1 MANKTTNY
9 KLTKPLESEFYDVGV
24 QNENMDKID
33 TQMKANADAV
43 EALQK
48 GQSGKADLVD
58 GKVPAEQLPSMN
70 YDPKG
75 TAQSKVGE
83 HNLDQTAHPYLLNQI
98 GTCVEAAQNAQ
109 DAANA
114 ALDAVSGIVYTINVL
129 PSQNGTLTYNGQ
141 AQSPSWNAYNPDAL
155 TLGGVTTGTN
165 AGTYTATFTPKGKY
179 KWADG
184 TQTAKEVTWT
194 INAATMTIPTQ
205 SNSLTYTG
213 SAQSPT
219 WSNYDSGKMTL
230 GGTTSGTNAGSYN
243 ATFTPKTNYKWA
255 DGTQTAKEVTW
266 TINAATMTIPT
277 QSNSLTYTGS
287 AQSPT
292 WSNYDS
298 GKMTLGGTTSG
309 TNAGS
314 YNATFTPKTNY
325 KWADGSTGAKTV
337 AWSIAKAAGSLSL
350 NKTSIKLTAAKT
362 TDTITV
368 TKAGDGKITATSSAP
383 TVASVSVSGSV
394 VTVTAKAKGNATITV
409 SVAAGTNHTAP
420 ANKTCSVEVTL
431 PTKVL
436 NDNSW
441 ATIREVSSAG
451 LGANYWAVGDVKEI
465 KINGKVGNTT
475 FSNLAVNAFILGFNH
490 NSAREGGNKIHFQ
503 IGKIGSA
510 AVALC
515 DSKYNTTIS
524 GTGYFSWNT
533 SNTNSGGWN
542 ACYKRKTLYGNDGT
556 PTSPLANSLMAALP
570 SDLRA
575 VMQPV
580 TKYTDNT
587 GNSSNSSGNVT
598 TTTDYLFDLSEFEV
612 FGTRSYANQYE
623 QNYQLQYDYYKAG
636 NTKIANNHT
645 AVTTAVWWGLRSPI
659 YLYSDIFVIVWTGGY
674 TGTATANRSGGLR
687 PGFAA

>member
-48 GQSGKADLVD
+48 GQSGKADLVN
-58 GKVPAEQLPSMN
+58 GKVPAEQLPNMN

-75 TAQSKVGE
+75 TAQNKVSE

-165 AGTYTATFTPKGKY
+165 AGTYTATFTPKGRY

-184 TQTAKEVTWT
+184 TQAAKEVTWT

-219 WSNYDSGKMTL
+219 WN
-230 GGTTSGTNAGSYN
+230 
-243 ATFTPKTNYKWA
+243 
-255 DGTQTAKEVTW
+255 
-266 TINAATMTIPT
+266 
-277 QSNSLTYTGS
+277 
-287 AQSPT
+287 
-292 WSNYDS
+292 NYDS

-368 TKAGDGKITATSSAP
+368 TRAGDGKITATSSAP

-394 VTVTAKAKGNATITV
+394 VTVTAKAKGSATITV

-490 NSAREGGNKIHFQ
+490 NSAKEGANKIHFQ
-503 IGKIGSA
+503 IGKIGST
-510 AVALC
+510 AVGLC
-515 DSKYNTTIS
+515 DSQYNNTTS
-524 GTGYFSWNT
+524 SSGYFNWNT

-556 PTSPLANSLMAALP
+556 PTSPVANSLMAALP
-570 SDLRA
+570 SELLA

-587 GNSSNSSGNVT
+587 GNSSNTSGAVT
-598 TTTDYLFDLSEFEV
+598 ATTDYLFDLSEFEV
-612 FGTRSYANQYE
+612 FGSRTYANQYE
-623 QNYQLQYDYYKAG
+623 QNSQAQYDYYKAG
-636 NTKIANNHT
+636 NSRVAYNHT
-645 AVTTAVWWGLRSPI
+645 AVTTAVWWGLRSPR
-659 YLYSDIFVIVWTGGY
+659 YNYNNSFVVVWTDGGH
-674 TGTATANRSGGLR
+674 TTNGANDSGGLR

>member
-48 GQSGKADLVD
+48 DQSGKADLVD
-58 GKVPAEQLPSMN
+58 GKVPAEQLPNMN

-75 TAQSKVGE
+75 TAQNKVSE

-114 ALDAVSGIVYTINVL
+114 ALDAVSGIVYIINVL

-255 DGTQTAKEVTW
+255 DG
-266 TINAATMTIPT
+266 
-277 QSNSLTYTGS
+277 
-287 AQSPT
+287 
-292 WSNYDS
+292 
-298 GKMTLGGTTSG
+298 
-309 TNAGS
+309 
-314 YNATFTPKTNY
+314 
-325 KWADGSTGAKTV
+325 STGAKTV

-368 TKAGDGKITATSSAP
+368 TRAGDGKITATSSAP

-394 VTVTAKAKGNATITV
+394 VTVTAKAKGSATITV

-420 ANKTCSVEVTL
+420 SNKTCSVEVTL

-441 ATIREVSSAG
+441 ETIREVSSAG
-451 LGANYWAVGDVKEI
+451 LGANYWAVGDTKSIVL
-465 KINGKVGNTT
+465 NGAVVGYT
-475 FSNLAVNAFILGFNH
+475 FSNLTVNAFILGFNH
-490 NSAREGGNKIHFQ
+490 NSAKEGANKIHFQ
-503 IGKIGSA
+503 IGKIGST

-515 DSKYNTTIS
+515 DSQYNNYGS
-524 GTGYFSWNT
+524 SAGFRMNT

-542 ACYKRKTLYGNDGT
+542 DSYMRKTVLGNTNT
-556 PTSPLANSLMAALP
+556 PTNPLANSLMAALP

-598 TTTDYLFDLSEFEV
+598 ATTDYLFLLAEFEV
-612 FGTRSYANQYE
+612 FGTRYGANQYE
-623 QNYQLQYDYYKAG
+623 QNSQAQYDYYKAG
-636 NTKIANNHT
+636 NSRVANNHS
-645 AVTTAVWWGLRSPI
+645 AVSTAVWWWLRSPNCNSSSSFRYVTTDGTNYYI
-659 YLYSDIFVIVWTGGY
+659 GAYYSAGV
-674 TGTATANRSGGLR
+674 R

>member
-58 GKVPAEQLPSMN
+58 GKVPAEQLPNMN

-75 TAQSKVGE
+75 TAQNKVSE

-165 AGTYTATFTPKGKY
+165 AGTYTATFTPKGQY

-219 WSNYDSGKMTL
+219 WN
-230 GGTTSGTNAGSYN
+230 
-243 ATFTPKTNYKWA
+243 
-255 DGTQTAKEVTW
+255 
-266 TINAATMTIPT
+266 
-277 QSNSLTYTGS
+277 
-287 AQSPT
+287 
-292 WSNYDS
+292 NYDS

-368 TKAGDGKITATSSAP
+368 TRAGDGKITATSSAP
-383 TVASVSVSGSV
+383 TVASVSVSGSA
-394 VTVTAKAKGNATITV
+394 VTVTAKAKGSATITV

-475 FSNLAVNAFILGFNH
+475 FSNLAVNTFILGFNH
-490 NSAREGGNKIHFQ
+490 NSAKEGANKIHFQ
-503 IGKIGSA
+503 IGKIGST
-510 AVALC
+510 AVGLC
-515 DSKYNTTIS
+515 DSQYNNTTS
-524 GTGYFSWNT
+524 SSGYFNWNT

-556 PTSPLANSLMAALP
+556 PTSPVANSLMAALP

-587 GNSSNSSGNVT
+587 GNSSNTSGAVT
-598 TTTDYLFDLSEFEV
+598 ATTDYLFDLSEFEV
-612 FGTRSYANQYE
+612 FGSRSYANQYE
-623 QNYQLQYDYYKAG
+623 QNSQAQYDYYKAG
-636 NTKIANNHT
+636 NSKVAYNHSAVST
-645 AVTTAVWWGLRSPI
+645 AVRWGLRSP
-659 YLYSDIFVIVWTGGY
+659 YYGNATTFCTVSTD
-674 TGTATANRSGGLR
+674 GTIATTNAYRSLALR

>member
-58 GKVPAEQLPSMN
+58 GKVPAEQLPNMN

-75 TAQSKVGE
+75 TAQKKVNE

-98 GTCVEAAQNAQ
+98 GTCVEAAQTAQ

-165 AGTYTATFTPKGKY
+165 AGTYTATFTPKGRY

-219 WSNYDSGKMTL
+219 WN
-230 GGTTSGTNAGSYN
+230 
-243 ATFTPKTNYKWA
+243 
-255 DGTQTAKEVTW
+255 
-266 TINAATMTIPT
+266 
-277 QSNSLTYTGS
+277 
-287 AQSPT
+287 
-292 WSNYDS
+292 NYDS

-368 TKAGDGKITATSSAP
+368 TRAGDGKITATSSAP

-394 VTVTAKAKGNATITV
+394 VTVTAKAKGSATITV
-409 SVAAGTNHTAP
+409 SVGAGTNHTAP

-475 FSNLAVNAFILGFNH
+475 FSNLAVNVFILGFNH

-515 DSKYNTTIS
+515 DSKYNTNIS

-587 GNSSNSSGNVT
+587 GNASNSSGNVT

-623 QNYQLQYDYYKAG
+623 QNYQAQYDYYKAG

-645 AVTTAVWWGLRSPI
+645 AVTTAVRWGLRSPE
-659 YLYSDIFVIVWTGGY
+659 YTNSNYFVIVWTDGY
-674 TGTATANRSGGLR
+674 SNTNLANNSGGLR

>member
-1 MANKTTNY
+1 MANKTPNY
-9 KLTKPLESEFYDVGV
+9 NLVKPLESEFYDVGV
-24 QNENMDKID
+24 QNENMNKID
-33 TQMKANADAV
+33 AQMKANADAIKD
-43 EALQK
+43 LQNS
-48 GQSGKADLVD
+48 QSWKADLVD
-58 GKVPAEQLPSMN
+58 GKVPAEQLPNMN

-75 TAQSKVGE
+75 TAQSKVSE
-83 HNLDQTAHPYLLNQI
+83 HNLNQTAHPYLLTQI

-109 DAANA
+109 DTANA
-114 ALDAVSGIVYTINVL
+114 ALNAVSGIVYTINVL

-155 TLGGVTTGTN
+155 ILGGVTTGTN

-194 INAATMTIPTQ
+194 ISAATMTIPTQ

-219 WSNYDSGKMTL
+219 WN
-230 GGTTSGTNAGSYN
+230 
-243 ATFTPKTNYKWA
+243 
-255 DGTQTAKEVTW
+255 
-266 TINAATMTIPT
+266 
-277 QSNSLTYTGS
+277 
-287 AQSPT
+287 
-292 WSNYDS
+292 NYDS

-325 KWADGSTGAKTV
+325 KWADGSTGTKTV

-368 TKAGDGKITATSSAP
+368 TRAGDGKITATSSAT

-394 VTVTAKAKGNATITV
+394 VTVTAKAKGSATITV

-420 ANKTCSVEVTL
+420 ANKTCSVEVAL
-431 PTKVL
+431 PAKVL

-451 LGANYWAVGDVKEI
+451 SGANYWAVGDVKEI
-465 KINGKVGNTT
+465 KINGKVATTT
-475 FSNLAVNAFILGFNH
+475 FSNLAVNTFILGFNH
-490 NSAREGGNKIHFQ
+490 NSAKEGANKIHFQ
-503 IGKIGSA
+503 IGKIGST

-515 DSKYNTTIS
+515 DSQYNSS
-524 GTGYFSWNT
+524 GMSAGFRMNT

-542 ACYKRKTLYGNDGT
+542 GSYMRKTVLGNSNA

-587 GNSSNSSGNVT
+587 GNSSNSSGAVT
-598 TTTDYLFDLSEFEV
+598 ATTDYLFLLAEFEV
-612 FGTRSYANQYE
+612 FGSRSGANQYE
-623 QNYQLQYDYYKAG
+623 QNSQAQYDYYKAG
-636 NTKIANNHT
+636 NSRVAYNHS
-645 AVTTAVWWGLRSPI
+645 AVSTVVWWWLRSPLCTNT
-659 YLYSDIFVIVWTGGY
+659 YGFRNVNTVGSNNTNDAYFSAGV
-674 TGTATANRSGGLR
+674 R

>member
-58 GKVPAEQLPSMN
+58 GKVPAEQLPNMN

-75 TAQSKVGE
+75 TAQNKVSE

-165 AGTYTATFTPKGKY
+165 AGTYTATFTPKGRY

-219 WSNYDSGKMTL
+219 WN
-230 GGTTSGTNAGSYN
+230 
-243 ATFTPKTNYKWA
+243 
-255 DGTQTAKEVTW
+255 
-266 TINAATMTIPT
+266 
-277 QSNSLTYTGS
+277 
-287 AQSPT
+287 
-292 WSNYDS
+292 NYDS

-368 TKAGDGKITATSSAP
+368 TRAGDGKITATSSAP

-394 VTVTAKAKGNATITV
+394 VTVTAKAKGSATITV
-409 SVAAGTNHTAP
+409 SVGAGTNHTAP

-431 PTKVL
+431 STKVL

-475 FSNLAVNAFILGFNH
+475 FSNLAVNVFILGFNH
-490 NSAREGGNKIHFQ
+490 NSAKEGANKIHFQ
-503 IGKIGSA
+503 IGKIGST
-510 AVALC
+510 AVGLC
-515 DSKYNTTIS
+515 DSQYNNITS
-524 GTGYFSWNT
+524 SSGYFNWNT

-556 PTSPLANSLMAALP
+556 PTSPVANSLMAALP
-570 SDLRA
+570 SELLA

-587 GNSSNSSGNVT
+587 GNSSNTSGAVT
-598 TTTDYLFDLSEFEV
+598 ATTDYLFDLSEFEV
-612 FGTRSYANQYE
+612 FGSRTYANQYE
-623 QNYQLQYDYYKAG
+623 QNSQAQYDYYKAG
-636 NTKIANNHT
+636 NSRVAYNHT
-645 AVTTAVWWGLRSPI
+645 AVTMAVWWGLRSP
-659 YLYSDIFVIVWTGGY
+659 YYNSGNDFVIVWTDGY
-674 TGTATANRSGGLR
+674 SDGSYAYYSGGLR

>member
-33 TQMKANADAV
+33 TQMKANADAI

-58 GKVPAEQLPSMN
+58 GKVPAEQLPNMN
-70 YDPKG
+70 YDEKG
-75 TAQSKVGE
+75 TAESKVSE

-165 AGTYTATFTPKGKY
+165 AGTYTATFTPKGQY

-194 INAATMTIPTQ
+194 INAATMTVPTQ
-205 SNSLTYTG
+205 KNSLTYTG

-219 WSNYDSGKMTL
+219 WN
-230 GGTTSGTNAGSYN
+230 
-243 ATFTPKTNYKWA
+243 
-255 DGTQTAKEVTW
+255 
-266 TINAATMTIPT
+266 
-277 QSNSLTYTGS
+277 
-287 AQSPT
+287 
-292 WSNYDS
+292 NYDS

-368 TKAGDGKITATSSAP
+368 TRAGNGTITATSSAP

-394 VTVTAKAKGNATITV
+394 VTVTAKAKGSATITV

-475 FSNLAVNAFILGFNH
+475 FSNLAVNTFILGFNH
-490 NSAREGGNKIHFQ
+490 NSAKEGANKIHFQ
-503 IGKIGSA
+503 IGKIGST
-510 AVALC
+510 AVGLC
-515 DSKYNTTIS
+515 DSQYNNTTS
-524 GTGYFSWNT
+524 SSGYFNWNT

-556 PTSPLANSLMAALP
+556 PTSPVANSLMAALP

-587 GNSSNSSGNVT
+587 GNSSNTSGAVT
-598 TTTDYLFDLSEFEV
+598 ATTDYLFDLSEFEV
-612 FGTRSYANQYE
+612 FGSRSYANQYE
-623 QNYQLQYDYYKAG
+623 QNSQAQYDYYKAG
-636 NTKIANNHT
+636 NSKVAYNHSAVST
-645 AVTTAVWWGLRSPI
+645 AVRWGLRSP
-659 YLYSDIFVIVWTGGY
+659 YYGDNNYFCYVSTDGALNDNY
-674 TGTATANRSGGLR
+674 ANRSLALR

>member
-58 GKVPAEQLPSMN
+58 GKVPAEQLPDMN

-75 TAQSKVGE
+75 TAQNTVSE

-165 AGTYTATFTPKGKY
+165 AGTYTATFTPKGRY

-219 WSNYDSGKMTL
+219 WN
-230 GGTTSGTNAGSYN
+230 
-243 ATFTPKTNYKWA
+243 
-255 DGTQTAKEVTW
+255 
-266 TINAATMTIPT
+266 
-277 QSNSLTYTGS
+277 
-287 AQSPT
+287 
-292 WSNYDS
+292 NYDS

-368 TKAGDGKITATSSAP
+368 TRAGDGKITATSSAP

-394 VTVTAKAKGNATITV
+394 VTVTAKAKGSATITV
-409 SVAAGTNHTAP
+409 SVGAGTNHTAP

-475 FSNLAVNAFILGFNH
+475 FSNLAVNVFILGFNH

-515 DSKYNTTIS
+515 DSKYNTNIS

-587 GNSSNSSGNVT
+587 GNASNSSGNVT

-623 QNYQLQYDYYKAG
+623 QNYQAQYDYYKAG

-645 AVTTAVWWGLRSPI
+645 AVTTAVWWGLRSPN
-659 YLYSDIFVIVWTGGY
+659 YGSTYNFVIVWTD
-674 TGTATANRSGGLR
+674 GTSDSASAYSSGGLR

>member
-58 GKVPAEQLPSMN
+58 GKVPAEQLPDMN

-75 TAQSKVGE
+75 TAQNTVSE

-141 AQSPSWNAYNPDAL
+141 AQRPSWNAYNPDAL

-165 AGTYTATFTPKGKY
+165 AGTYTATFTPKGRY

-219 WSNYDSGKMTL
+219 WN
-230 GGTTSGTNAGSYN
+230 
-243 ATFTPKTNYKWA
+243 
-255 DGTQTAKEVTW
+255 
-266 TINAATMTIPT
+266 
-277 QSNSLTYTGS
+277 
-287 AQSPT
+287 
-292 WSNYDS
+292 NYDS

-368 TKAGDGKITATSSAP
+368 TRAGDGKITATSSAP
-383 TVASVSVSGSV
+383 TVASVSVSGGV
-394 VTVTAKAKGNATITV
+394 VTVTAKGKGSATITV

-515 DSKYNTTIS
+515 DSKYNTNIS

-587 GNSSNSSGNVT
+587 GNTSNSSGNVT

-623 QNYQLQYDYYKAG
+623 QNYQAQYDYYKAG

-645 AVTTAVWWGLRSPI
+645 AVTTAVWWGLRSPR
-659 YLYSDIFVIVWTGGY
+659 YNYGSIFVVVWTD
-674 TGTATANRSGGLR
+674 GTDGDNFAYYSGGLR

>member
-33 TQMKANADAV
+33 TQMKANADAI

-58 GKVPAEQLPSMN
+58 GKVPAEQLPNMN

-75 TAQSKVGE
+75 TAQNKVSE
-83 HNLDQTAHPYLLNQI
+83 HNLDQTAHPYLLNRI
-98 GTCVEAAQNAQ
+98 GTCEKAAQNAQ

-114 ALDAVSGIVYTINVL
+114 ALDAVSGIVYIINVL

-165 AGTYTATFTPKGKY
+165 AGTYTATFTPKGRY

-219 WSNYDSGKMTL
+219 WNNYDSGKMTL

-243 ATFTPKTNYKWA
+243 ATFTPK
-255 DGTQTAKEVTW
+255 
-266 TINAATMTIPT
+266 P
-277 QSNSLTYTGS
+277 
-287 AQSPT
+287 
-292 WSNYDS
+292 
-298 GKMTLGGTTSG
+298 
-309 TNAGS
+309 
-314 YNATFTPKTNY
+314 NY

-368 TKAGDGKITATSSAP
+368 TGVGDGKITATSSAP

-394 VTVTAKAKGNATITV
+394 VTVTAKAKGSATITV
-409 SVAAGTNHTAP
+409 SVGAGTNHTAP

-465 KINGKVGNTT
+465 KINGNVGNTT
-475 FSNLAVNAFILGFNH
+475 FSNLAINVFILGFNH

-515 DSKYNTTIS
+515 DSKYNTNAS
-524 GTGYFSWNT
+524 GTGNFNWNT
-533 SNTNSGGWN
+533 SSKTSGGWS

-587 GNSSNSSGNVT
+587 GNGSNNSGDVT

-623 QNYQLQYDYYKAG
+623 QNYQARYDYYKAG
-636 NTKIANNHT
+636 NTRVANKHT
-645 AVTTAVWWGLRSPI
+645 AVTTAVWWGLRSPACK
-659 YLYSDIFVIVWTGGY
+659 LDGSFVVVWTGGDPGGGY
-674 TGTATANRSGGLR
+674 AKFSHGLR

>member
-58 GKVPAEQLPSMN
+58 GKVPAEQLPNMN

-75 TAQSKVGE
+75 TAQNKVNE

-165 AGTYTATFTPKGKY
+165 AGTYTATFTPKGRY

-219 WSNYDSGKMTL
+219 WN
-230 GGTTSGTNAGSYN
+230 
-243 ATFTPKTNYKWA
+243 
-255 DGTQTAKEVTW
+255 
-266 TINAATMTIPT
+266 
-277 QSNSLTYTGS
+277 
-287 AQSPT
+287 
-292 WSNYDS
+292 NYDS

-337 AWSIAKAAGSLSL
+337 AWSIAKGAGSLSL
-350 NKTSIKLTAAKT
+350 NKTFIKLTAAKT

-368 TKAGDGKITATSSAP
+368 TRAGDGKITATSSAP

-394 VTVTAKAKGNATITV
+394 VTVTVKAKGSATITV

-420 ANKTCSVEVTL
+420 ANKTCFVEVTL

-451 LGANYWAVGDVKEI
+451 LGANYWAVGDVKSI
-465 KINGKVGNTT
+465 ILNGAVVGYT
-475 FSNLAVNAFILGFNH
+475 FSNLTVNAFILGFNH
-490 NSAREGGNKIHFQ
+490 NSAKEGANKIHFQ
-503 IGKIGSA
+503 IGKIGTTP
-510 AVALC
+510 VALC
-515 DSKYNTTIS
+515 DSQYNNYGS
-524 GTGYFSWNT
+524 SAGFRMNT

-542 ACYKRKTLYGNDGT
+542 GSYMRKTVLGNTNT
-556 PTSPLANSLMAALP
+556 PTNPLANSLMAALP

-598 TTTDYLFDLSEFEV
+598 ATTDYLFLLAEFEV
-612 FGTRSYANQYE
+612 FGTCSGTNQYE
-623 QNYQLQYDYYKAG
+623 QNSQAQYDYYKAG
-636 NTKIANNHT
+636 NSRIANNHS
-645 AVTTAVWWGLRSPI
+645 AVSTAVWWWLRSP
-659 YLYSDIFVIVWTGGY
+659 YYANYNYFRHVGTDGTSNAHGANYSAGV
-674 TGTATANRSGGLR
+674 R

>member
-58 GKVPAEQLPSMN
+58 GKVPAEQLPNMN

-75 TAQSKVGE
+75 TAQKKVSE

-165 AGTYTATFTPKGKY
+165 AGTYTATFTPKGRY

-219 WSNYDSGKMTL
+219 WN
-230 GGTTSGTNAGSYN
+230 
-243 ATFTPKTNYKWA
+243 
-255 DGTQTAKEVTW
+255 
-266 TINAATMTIPT
+266 
-277 QSNSLTYTGS
+277 
-287 AQSPT
+287 
-292 WSNYDS
+292 NYDS

-368 TKAGDGKITATSSAP
+368 TRAGDGKITATSSAP

-394 VTVTAKAKGNATITV
+394 VTVTAKAKGSATITIRV
-409 SVAAGTNHTAP
+409 GAGTNHTAP

-451 LGANYWAVGDVKEI
+451 LGANYWAVGDVK
-465 KINGKVGNTT
+465 
-475 FSNLAVNAFILGFNH
+475 
-490 NSAREGGNKIHFQ
+490 
-503 IGKIGSA
+503 
-510 AVALC
+510 
-515 DSKYNTTIS
+515 
-524 GTGYFSWNT
+524 
-533 SNTNSGGWN
+533 
-542 ACYKRKTLYGNDGT
+542 
-556 PTSPLANSLMAALP
+556 
-570 SDLRA
+570 
-575 VMQPV
+575 
-580 TKYTDNT
+580 
-587 GNSSNSSGNVT
+587 
-598 TTTDYLFDLSEFEV
+598 
-612 FGTRSYANQYE
+612 
-623 QNYQLQYDYYKAG
+623 
-636 NTKIANNHT
+636 
-645 AVTTAVWWGLRSPI
+645 
-659 YLYSDIFVIVWTGGY
+659 
-674 TGTATANRSGGLR
+674 
-687 PGFAA
+687 

>member
-58 GKVPAEQLPSMN
+58 GKVPAEQLPNMN

-75 TAQSKVGE
+75 TAQNKVRE

-114 ALDAVSGIVYTINVL
+114 ALDAVSGIVYIINVL

-165 AGTYTATFTPKGKY
+165 AGTYTATFTPKGRY

-219 WSNYDSGKMTL
+219 WNNYDSGKMTL

-243 ATFTPKTNYKWA
+243 A
-255 DGTQTAKEVTW
+255 
-266 TINAATMTIPT
+266 I
-277 QSNSLTYTGS
+277 
-287 AQSPT
+287 
-292 WSNYDS
+292 
-298 GKMTLGGTTSG
+298 
-309 TNAGS
+309 
-314 YNATFTPKTNY
+314 FTPKTNY

-368 TKAGDGKITATSSAP
+368 ARAGDGKITATSNAP

-394 VTVTAKAKGNATITV
+394 VTVTAKAKGSATITV
-409 SVAAGTNHTAP
+409 SVGAGTNHTAP

-436 NDNSW
+436 NDSSW

-475 FSNLAVNAFILGFNH
+475 FSNLAVNVFILGFNH
-490 NSAREGGNKIHFQ
+490 N
-503 IGKIGSA
+503 
-510 AVALC
+510 
-515 DSKYNTTIS
+515 
-524 GTGYFSWNT
+524 
-533 SNTNSGGWN
+533 
-542 ACYKRKTLYGNDGT
+542 
-556 PTSPLANSLMAALP
+556 
-570 SDLRA
+570 
-575 VMQPV
+575 
-580 TKYTDNT
+580 
-587 GNSSNSSGNVT
+587 
-598 TTTDYLFDLSEFEV
+598 
-612 FGTRSYANQYE
+612 
-623 QNYQLQYDYYKAG
+623 
-636 NTKIANNHT
+636 
-645 AVTTAVWWGLRSPI
+645 
-659 YLYSDIFVIVWTGGY
+659 
-674 TGTATANRSGGLR
+674 
-687 PGFAA
+687 

>member
-48 GQSGKADLVD
+48 GQSGKADLVG
-58 GKVPAEQLPSMN
+58 GKVPAEQLPNMN

-75 TAQSKVGE
+75 TAQNKVSE

-165 AGTYTATFTPKGKY
+165 AGTYTATFTPKGRY

-219 WSNYDSGKMTL
+219 WN
-230 GGTTSGTNAGSYN
+230 
-243 ATFTPKTNYKWA
+243 
-255 DGTQTAKEVTW
+255 
-266 TINAATMTIPT
+266 
-277 QSNSLTYTGS
+277 
-287 AQSPT
+287 
-292 WSNYDS
+292 NYDS

-337 AWSIAKAAGSLSL
+337 VWSIAKAAGSLSL

-368 TKAGDGKITATSSAP
+368 TRAGDGKITATSSAP

-394 VTVTAKAKGNATITV
+394 VTVTAKTKGSATITV

-503 IGKIGSA
+503 IGKIRSA

-515 DSKYNTTIS
+515 DSKYNTNIS

-645 AVTTAVWWGLRSPI
+645 AVTTAVWWGLRSPH
-659 YLYSDIFVIVWTGGY
+659 YGTSNGFVVVWTGGG
-674 TGTATANRSGGLR
+674 TGTSDAIDSGGLR

>member
-48 GQSGKADLVD
+48 GQSEKADLVD
-58 GKVPAEQLPSMN
+58 GKVPAEQLPDMN

-75 TAQSKVGE
+75 TAQNKVSE

-165 AGTYTATFTPKGKY
+165 VGTYTATFTPKGRY

-219 WSNYDSGKMTL
+219 WN
-230 GGTTSGTNAGSYN
+230 
-243 ATFTPKTNYKWA
+243 
-255 DGTQTAKEVTW
+255 
-266 TINAATMTIPT
+266 
-277 QSNSLTYTGS
+277 
-287 AQSPT
+287 
-292 WSNYDS
+292 NYDS

-368 TKAGDGKITATSSAP
+368 TRAGDGKITATSSAP

-394 VTVTAKAKGNATITV
+394 VTVTAKAKGKATITV
-409 SVAAGTNHTAP
+409 SVAAGTNHNAP
-420 ANKTCSVEVTL
+420 ANKTCSVEVTI
-431 PTKVL
+431 PTKNL
-436 NDNSW
+436 SENSW

-451 LGANYWAVGDVKEI
+451 LGANYWAVGDMKEI
-465 KINGKVGNTT
+465 TINGTVGNHT
-475 FSNLAVNAFILGFNH
+475 FSNLKINAFILGFNH
-490 NSAREGGNKIHFQ
+490 NASKEGNNLIHFQ
-503 IGKIGSA
+503 IGKMGTT

-515 DSKYNTTIS
+515 DGQYNNS
-524 GTGYFSWNT
+524 GSSAGFRMNT
-533 SNTNSGGWN
+533 STTNSGGWN
-542 ACYKRKTLYGNDGT
+542 GSYMRKTLLGNTGT
-556 PTSPLANSLMAALP
+556 PTNPISNSMMAALP
-570 SDLRA
+570 YDLRV
-575 VMQPV
+575 VMQSV

-587 GNSSNSSGNVT
+587 GGGSDNASYVT
-598 TTTDYLFDLSEFEV
+598 ATKDYLFLLAEFEA
-612 FGTRSYANQYE
+612 FGTRYGANSAE

-636 NTKIANNHT
+636 NSRVAYNHS
-645 AVTTAVWWGLRSPI
+645 AVSTVVWWWLRSPS
-659 YLYSDIFVIVWTGGY
+659 YYGSNSFRSVY
-674 TGTATANRSGGLR
+674 TDGSNSNVTADSSAGVR
-687 PGFAA
+687 PGFTV

>member
-58 GKVPAEQLPSMN
+58 GKVPAEQLPDMN
-70 YDPKG
+70 YDAKG
-75 TAQSKVGE
+75 TAQNKVRE

-109 DAANA
+109 TAADAA
-114 ALDAVSGIVYTINVL
+114 LKAVSGIVYTINVL
-129 PSQNGTLTYNGQ
+129 PSQNGTLTY
-141 AQSPSWNAYNPDAL
+141 
-155 TLGGVTTGTN
+155 
-165 AGTYTATFTPKGKY
+165 
-179 KWADG
+179 
-184 TQTAKEVTWT
+184 
-194 INAATMTIPTQ
+194 
-205 SNSLTYTG
+205 TG

-219 WSNYDSGKMTL
+219 WN
-230 GGTTSGTNAGSYN
+230 
-243 ATFTPKTNYKWA
+243 
-255 DGTQTAKEVTW
+255 
-266 TINAATMTIPT
+266 
-277 QSNSLTYTGS
+277 
-287 AQSPT
+287 
-292 WSNYDS
+292 NYDS

-368 TKAGDGKITATSSAP
+368 TRAGNGTITATSNAP
-383 TVASVSVSGSV
+383 TVASVSVSGGV
-394 VTVTAKAKGNATITV
+394 VTVTAKGKGSATITV

-475 FSNLAVNAFILGFNH
+475 FSNLAVNVFILGFNH

-515 DSKYNTTIS
+515 DSKYNTNIS

-587 GNSSNSSGNVT
+587 GNASNSSGNVT

-623 QNYQLQYDYYKAG
+623 QNYQAQYDYYKAG

-645 AVTTAVWWGLRSPI
+645 AVTTAVWWGLRSPNC
-659 YLYSDIFVIVWTGGY
+659 YNGNGFVIVWADGGTGYNG
-674 TGTATANRSGGLR
+674 AASSGGLR